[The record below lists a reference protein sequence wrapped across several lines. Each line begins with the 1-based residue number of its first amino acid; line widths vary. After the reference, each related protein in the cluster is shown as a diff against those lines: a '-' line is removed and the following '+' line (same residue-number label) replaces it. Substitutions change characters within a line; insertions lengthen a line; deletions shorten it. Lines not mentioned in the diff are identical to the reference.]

1 MWPAAFLLLG
11 IAVFESYRHLSTP
24 MRSYGGEDSILREG
38 LGEEGKVVG
47 GRWKM
52 PPMMLE
58 IMAVGFIALGWK
70 LWPTDT
76 GEEEEEPHED

>member
-1 MWPAAFLLLG
+1 
-11 IAVFESYRHLSTP
+11 
-24 MRSYGGEDSILREG
+24 
-38 LGEEGKVVG
+38 VVG

-76 GEEEEEPHED
+76 GEGEEEPHED